1 MLELLKSADEHLFL
15 AINGAHSAFFD
26 FIMFWISN
34 RQIWIPLYVLF
45 IYLLFRY
52 HGKKAWIILGFAI
65 LMIIASDQSSVLLF
79 KNIFHRLR
87 PCHEPS
93 LEGLV
98 HLVKNKCGG
107 EYGFISS
114 HASNHFALSLFLI
127 PFFGKKIKY
136 FTPAILLWAAI
147 ICYSRVY
154 LGVHYPGDVITG
166 ALWGAILGVTFSRL
180 ASFTIYRKLRIE
192 N

>member
-26 FIMFWISN
+26 FIMFWMSN

-65 LMIIASDQSSVLLF
+65 LMIIASDQTSVLLF

-136 FTPAILLWAAI
+136 FTLAILLWAAI

-166 ALWGAILGVTFSRL
+166 ALWGAILGLVFNRL
-180 ASFTIYRKLRIE
+180 TSFTIYRKLRIE